1 MIIRKIPNLLTKR
14 PLLIPLLFFALRLA
28 YIPLVQPVKTS
39 TECLEPPFD
48 GCGFIFDEAHYI
60 PAVRKMLMG
69 EAVNLEHPPLSK
81 WIIMLGI
88 MALGDNPWG
97 WRVPMVLFSALTL
110 VMAGLMARRLG
121 GERYAIP
128 AQLILFT
135 DITFF
140 NVGGIG
146 ILDPPSIFFMML
158 SAYLYVSGRKL
169 LSGVAAGFSLLSKSS
184 GILIIP
190 TLMALDALHEY
201 GKTRDLDRAVEALRK
216 SVRLYAFPAL
226 LVFFAGVALWD
237 SQTHAF
243 PTPLHHLDFIL
254 SYHTNLRYFD
264 PWRVELPL
272 SWIIPPITRQPA
284 PYLVNTVSPPGYHP
298 LAFWGVSSPL
308 WWSVWLTIPLAYSLI
323 KSSKIHNPSPE
334 AISLGWFAVNF
345 GAFSFLA
352 YVAKRWTYSFYF
364 LQVSPILAA
373 TLPLIF
379 DKHLPP
385 IVFRIFLAVQILWFI
400 MFYPVKPEW
409 LIQLLGSLG
418 LGEVPWI

>member
-1 MIIRKIPNLLTKR
+1 MKPNQLIRLTIV
-14 PLLIPLLFFALRLA
+14 PLIYLGLRLSLIPLAS
-28 YIPLVQPVKTS
+28 PLKHPL
-39 TECLEPPFD
+39 ECLEPPFD

-69 EAVNLEHPPLSK
+69 QAVNLEHPPLSK
-81 WIIMLGI
+81 WVIMLGI

-97 WRVPMVLFSALTL
+97 WRIPMVLFSALTIAL
-110 VMAGLMARRLG
+110 VGLVARRLG
-121 GERYAIP
+121 GDRYAIA
-128 AQLILFT
+128 AQLLLFT
-135 DITFF
+135 DVTFF

-146 ILDPPSIFFMML
+146 ILDPPSIFFMVF

-169 LSGVAAGFSLLSKSS
+169 LSGVAAGLSLLSKSS

-190 TLMALDALHEY
+190 TLMALEAVHEY
-201 GKTRDLDRAVEALRK
+201 GKTRDLDRAVEALRRG
-216 SVRLYAFPAL
+216 VRLYAFPAL

-237 SQTHAF
+237 SQTHVF
-243 PTPLHHLDFIL
+243 PTPLHHLDFML
-254 SYHTNLRYFD
+254 SYHTNLRYFE
-264 PWRVELPL
+264 PWKVELPL

-284 PYLVNTVSPPGYHP
+284 PYFVNTVSPPGYHP
-298 LAFWGVSSPL
+298 VAFWGVSSPL
-308 WWSVWLTIPLAYSLI
+308 WWSIWLIAPIAYGVI

-345 GAFSFLA
+345 GAFAFLA

-385 IVFRIFLAVQILWFI
+385 IAFKVFLAAQILWFI
-400 MFYPVKPEW
+400 MFYPAKPEW

>member
-1 MIIRKIPNLLTKR
+1 
-14 PLLIPLLFFALRLA
+14 
-28 YIPLVQPVKTS
+28 
-39 TECLEPPFD
+39 
-48 GCGFIFDEAHYI
+48 
-60 PAVRKMLMG
+60 
-69 EAVNLEHPPLSK
+69 NLEHPPLSK

>member
-1 MIIRKIPNLLTKR
+1 MFRRQAFLNRAAPFI
-14 PLLIPLLFFALRLA
+14 IPLMFLAVRLSLA
-28 YIPLVQPVKTS
+28 GVVQPERS
-39 TECLEPPFD
+39 SYECLEPPFD

-69 EAVNLEHPPLSK
+69 QAVNLEHPPLSK
-81 WIIMLGI
+81 WVIMLGM
-88 MALGDNPWG
+88 MAFGDNPWG
-97 WRVPMVLFSALTL
+97 WRAPMVAFSALTIVL
-110 VMAGLMARRLG
+110 VGLIAGRLG
-121 GERYAIP
+121 GPKYVVP
-128 AQLILFT
+128 AQLLLLT
-135 DITFF
+135 DVTFF

-146 ILDPPSIFFMML
+146 ILDPPSIFFMVL
-158 SAYLYVSGRKL
+158 SAYLYVSGRRL
-169 LSGVAAGFSLLSKSS
+169 LAGVTAGLSLLSKSS
-184 GILIIP
+184 GILVIP
-190 TLMALDALHEY
+190 TLMTLDAVHEY
-201 GKTRDLDRAVEALRK
+201 GKTRDLDRAVEALRR

-243 PTPLHHLDFIL
+243 PTPLHHLDFML
-254 SYHTNLRYFD
+254 SYHTGLRYFD

-284 PYLVNTVSPPGYHP
+284 PYFVNTVSPPGYHP
-298 LAFWGVSSPL
+298 VAFWGVSSPL
-308 WWSVWLTIPLAYSLI
+308 WWSVWLVAPIAYSLI

-345 GAFSFLA
+345 GAFAFLA

-385 IVFRIFLAVQILWFI
+385 IAFRIFLAAQILWFI